1 MKKFLSI
8 LLALA
13 VGFTFTF
20 GSAMSA
26 FATPANNTLI
36 SADKA
41 RELVKAEYDAA
52 VKGLDNQMAG
62 QLATDFPGTSV
73 TNDTILAAANTAASE
88 ALTVDKAVVEKVMKE
103 KIYDVQ
109 KAKIDKAYDEVC
121 RAIETA
127 IAADDFVSFTTGTSE
142 PGYPKFDITDYAYVS
157 DSNYASGVTSKV
169 DAAADFALGTANDST
184 DDGLEIT
191 LAKAQYKAVSAAA
204 VDAITAVNP
213 EHYSNKIYG
222 ATEKS
227 SKEIA
232 TEERTQALNIINN
245 IETPTTVAGA
255 ITSIASINE
264 IYTAPVNAADPT
276 GYLFVGHDVTPKF
289 IGLNKLLKTDK
300 EATAEADLKYA
311 QTETKDYAL
320 NALATDKAAAVKKIN
335 DLIRTE
341 NAKAKPNAT
350 KLAELNEGLSNVNA
364 AYDAAVETLT
374 YIVENAEEVNELG
387 EINVTTNLF
396 TKAWTY
402 TGGNYNAET
411 TGAAVYNAFKAA
423 NINIDTATATGNL
436 IKNAGGTPL
445 TTLTIA
451 DCESRALKAAEAK
464 KQAEADKIN
473 VGLDGAKAVEIEKA
487 LEEALYDCYFKNVNS
502 YVTTTSVDILQKTK
516 ADLIGNS
523 GKLATKVNEKTYD
536 TIYKWNTNAGT
547 NATVGS
553 AYPYTTSSI
562 TSTYCENVF
571 DQIRAICKET
581 EDAVNAATTV
591 ADTEA
596 AFLAGYAKFDA
607 IPTKAEHEAM
617 FTKAG
622 ALYTDFTKYCS
633 SVKQLAKGIEAVHDA
648 TDYAWITTDK
658 LAADTDSFYAEF
670 VNDLKECYTTEEMK
684 AVYDAAIATL
694 NNLKTSTA
702 LKEEKK
708 NVETAISNL
717 PKAITV
723 VDKEA
728 VAAARKAYDEYTD
741 YITALQLAG
750 NATYSVSAASGTI
763 LTNAEKTIFNAELK
777 ALNDEITPLVKK
789 LTANTL
795 TSSDKAAVDA
805 LRTKVDAF
813 VKSYTLEND
822 SNARIAALEAL
833 VTYDSKALS
842 ELEEKVTDLVIDDLV
857 KAIAALDVNNVDKE
871 AVAAAKA
878 AYNALSEEDKLAF
891 RNANSAAYDKLIALE
906 KIANEANKFTD
917 ADAKAYVFDQATKA
931 TSVKLGAKKV
941 KVTAN
946 FDASKLIENGYTV
959 EYKFYKS
966 TKKSSGYKYTGVTKP
981 ADNATYTNTNAK
993 KGKNYYKFKIVVK
1006 NADGTVI
1013 LTTALKDC
1021 KYACRTIK

>member
-26 FATPANNTLI
+26 FAAPGNNTLI

-73 TNDTILAAANTAASE
+73 TNNTILAAANTAASG

-127 IAADDFVSFTTGTSE
+127 IAADDFVSFTTASSE
-142 PGYPKFDITDYAYVS
+142 TGYPKFDITDYDYA
-157 DSNYASGVTSKV
+157 DNDDYASGVTSKV
-169 DAAADFALGTANDST
+169 DTAANFALGTANDNT

-232 TEERTQALNIINN
+232 TEERTQALNLINN
-245 IETPTTVAGA
+245 LETPTTVAEA
-255 ITSIASINE
+255 ITRIVSINE

-276 GYLFVGHDVTPKF
+276 GYLFEGHISTPEF
-289 IGLNKLLKTDK
+289 VGLNKLLKTDK

-387 EINVTTNLF
+387 AINVTTNLF

-402 TGGNYNAET
+402 TGGNYGAAT
-411 TGAAVYNAFKAA
+411 TGADVYNTFEAA
-423 NINIDTATATGNL
+423 KVTTGATGNL
-436 IKNAGGTPL
+436 IKENTTPK
-445 TTLTIA
+445 TELTIA
-451 DCESRALKAAEAK
+451 DCEARALKAAEAK

-547 NATVGS
+547 TATAGVT
-553 AYPYTTSSI
+553 YPYT
-562 TSTYCENVF
+562 STYVTSVYDENVF

-591 ADTEA
+591 ADAEA

-607 IPTKAEHEAM
+607 IPTTAEHEAM

-648 TDYAWITTDK
+648 TDYTWITTNK
-658 LAADTDSFYAEF
+658 LAGDSNSFYTAF
-670 VNDLKECYTTEEMK
+670 VEDLKECYTAEEMK

-694 NNLKTSTA
+694 NNLKTSSA
-702 LKEEKK
+702 LKTEKK
-708 NVETAISNL
+708 NIETVISSL

-723 VDKEA
+723 
-728 VAAARKAYDEYTD
+728 T
-741 YITALQLAG
+741 
-750 NATYSVSAASGTI
+750 
-763 LTNAEKTIFNAELK
+763 
-777 ALNDEITPLVKK
+777 
-789 LTANTL
+789 
-795 TSSDKAAVDA
+795 
-805 LRTKVDAF
+805 
-813 VKSYTLEND
+813 
-822 SNARIAALEAL
+822 
-833 VTYDSKALS
+833 
-842 ELEEKVTDLVIDDLV
+842 
-857 KAIAALDVNNVDKE
+857 
-871 AVAAAKA
+871 
-878 AYNALSEEDKLAF
+878 
-891 RNANSAAYDKLIALE
+891 
-906 KIANEANKFTD
+906 
-917 ADAKAYVFDQATKA
+917 
-931 TSVKLGAKKV
+931 
-941 KVTAN
+941 
-946 FDASKLIENGYTV
+946 
-959 EYKFYKS
+959 
-966 TKKSSGYKYTGVTKP
+966 
-981 ADNATYTNTNAK
+981 
-993 KGKNYYKFKIVVK
+993 
-1006 NADGTVI
+1006 
-1013 LTTALKDC
+1013 
-1021 KYACRTIK
+1021 